1 MLRTTKLV
9 PLFHGLDFNILD
21 DFATGGV
28 PAVKSA
34 FNMRVDI
41 SESENNFLVK
51 ADLPG
56 FTKDNLNVDF
66 KDGVLTVSAEK
77 VETKES
83 AESDKVWRKER
94 VAGSVKRSFEFGED
108 VDADNIQASYVD
120 GVLAL
125 TLPKKVK
132 EEKVTKIKID

>member
-83 AESDKVWRKER
+83 AESDKVWQKER